1 MATKDIEDVKAAAR
15 AKLKKIQQ
23 SPGYKSFFEE
33 SAIEAFGTVETTAF
47 AGKSLSGT
55 RRPSSPSSVPSEPH
69 K

>member
-1 MATKDIEDVKAAAR
+1 MATRKSEDAKSAAR

-23 SPGYKSFFEE
+23 SPGYKSFFNA

-55 RRPSSPSSVPSEPH
+55 A
-69 K
+69 